1 VLAGYQDI
9 LIFLA
14 LTIIV
19 DFTARRLRFSPVLGY
34 LLIGVFIGPYV
45 LNLIA
50 GVKASHQWAEA
61 GIIFLLFGIGLEL
74 SWDRLIELRKF
85 VFGLGMLQVILTSTL
100 IGTLVYYIWLHNS
113 TLAIL
118 IGGGLALSSTA
129 VILQVI
135 TDRNEL
141 STRTGQITF
150 SILLAQDISVVFL
163 LIWVNTV
170 ATETVN
176 IWPTL
181 GQTLLKALAV
191 LIGIALV
198 GRFLLRPIYRAV
210 ASTRNQ
216 ELFVATTF
224 FILLGISFA
233 TGYVG
238 LSLEL
243 GAFLAGLLLA
253 ETEYSY
259 QIEADI
265 KPLKSI
271 LLGLFFMTIGM
282 SIDPQIIMK
291 FADVVLLGALGLI
304 ILKFLLISSL
314 CYLFKVPIKTSVKTG
329 LIAAGGGEFVFVLFA
344 QATDLN
350 LIPSLIVQVVNASV
364 FVTMA
369 LTPYLATLGKFI
381 GSLLPSPIGVALKRA
396 EEESKDLQRHLI
408 IVGFDN
414 VGHYIYRILMDRL
427 IPIVAFDNNMR
438 NVTLGREEQGAQVF
452 FGDSRRAEIYHALG
466 ADRAKAIIITL
477 SDFNATLRSVKLI
490 RRNYPDVPVFAR
502 VMNKAQALAL
512 QEAKAIAIMPE
523 AYAPSLQLAA
533 KALHLYN
540 FSNDQIDQTISRFR
554 QEYFKQDDSSEAA
567 TNWQDQLKADSAV
580 KKNPVTE

>member
-1 VLAGYQDI
+1 VLEAYQDI

-14 LTIIV
+14 LTIVV
-19 DFTARRLRFSPVLGY
+19 DFTARRAKFSPVLGY
-34 LLIGVFIGPYV
+34 LLVGVFIGPHV
-45 LNLIA
+45 FNLIT
-50 GVKASHQWAEA
+50 GVEASHHWAEA

-74 SWDRLIELRKF
+74 SWDRLVELRKY
-85 VFGLGMLQVILTSTL
+85 VFGLGLLQVALTSTL
-100 IGTLVYYIWLHNS
+100 IGTLVYYFWLHNS

-129 VILQVI
+129 IILQVI
-135 TDRNEL
+135 SDRNEL
-141 STRTGQITF
+141 STRTGQISF

-170 ATETVN
+170 AGETVN

-181 GQTLLKALAV
+181 GKTLVKALVV

-224 FILLGISFA
+224 FILLSISFA

-238 LSLEL
+238 LSHEL

-265 KPLKSI
+265 KPIKSI

-282 SIDPQIIMK
+282 NINPDIIFK
-291 FADVVLLGALGLI
+291 FADAVLLGAMGLI
-304 ILKFLLISSL
+304 VLKFIIITGL
-314 CYLFKVPIKTSVKTG
+314 CYLFRVPIKTSVKTG

-344 QATDLN
+344 QAIENN
-350 LIPSLIVQVVNASV
+350 LIPSLIVQIVNASV
-364 FVTMA
+364 FITMA
-369 LTPYLATLGKFI
+369 LTPYLATLGKVI
-381 GSLLPSPIGVALKRA
+381 GGLLPSPIGVALKRA

-414 VGHYIYRILMDRL
+414 VGHYIYKILMDRL

-438 NVTLGREEQGAQVF
+438 NVTLGREEHGAQVF
-452 FGDSRRAEIYHALG
+452 FGDSRRSEIYHALG

-477 SDFNATLRSVKLI
+477 GDFNATLRSVKLI
-490 RRNYPDVPVFAR
+490 RRNSPDVPIFAR
-502 VMNKAQALAL
+502 VRNKMQALAL
-512 QEAKAIAIMPE
+512 YEVNANPIMPE

-533 KALHLYN
+533 RVLNLYN
-540 FSNDQIDQTISRFR
+540 FSDDQIDQTISRFR
-554 QEYFKQDDSSEAA
+554 QEHFKQDDCSDMALDWKTPFNPDKLFKKKPASE
-567 TNWQDQLKADSAV
+567 
-580 KKNPVTE
+580 

>member
-1 VLAGYQDI
+1 VLEAYQDI

-14 LTIIV
+14 LTIVV
-19 DFTARRLRFSPVLGY
+19 DFTARRAKFSPVLGY
-34 LLIGVFIGPYV
+34 LLVGVFIGPHV
-45 LNLIA
+45 FNLIT
-50 GVKASHQWAEA
+50 GVEASHHWAEA

-74 SWDRLIELRKF
+74 SWDRLIELRKY
-85 VFGLGMLQVILTSTL
+85 VFGLGLLQVALTSTL
-100 IGTLVYYIWLHNS
+100 IGTLVYYFWLHDS

-135 TDRNEL
+135 SDRNEL
-141 STRTGQITF
+141 STRTGQISF

-170 ATETVN
+170 AGETAN

-181 GQTLLKALAV
+181 GKTLLKAFIV
-191 LIGIALV
+191 LVGIALV

-224 FILLGISFA
+224 FILLSISFA

-238 LSLEL
+238 LSHEL

-265 KPLKSI
+265 KPIKSI

-282 SIDPQIIMK
+282 NINPDIIFK
-291 FADVVLLGALGLI
+291 FADAVLLGAMGLI
-304 ILKFLLISSL
+304 VLKFIIITGL
-314 CYLFKVPIKTSVKTG
+314 CYLFRVPIKTSVKTG

-344 QATDLN
+344 QATQNN
-350 LIPSLIVQVVNASV
+350 LIPSLIVQIVNASV
-364 FVTMA
+364 FITMA

-381 GSLLPSPIGVALKRA
+381 GGLLPSPIGVALKRA

-414 VGHYIYRILMDRL
+414 VGHYIYKILMDRL

-438 NVTLGREEQGAQVF
+438 NVTLGREEHGAQVF
-452 FGDSRRAEIYHALG
+452 FGDSRRSEIYQALG

-477 SDFNATLRSVKLI
+477 GDFNATLRSVKLI
-490 RRNYPDVPVFAR
+490 RRNYPDVPIFAR
-502 VMNKAQALAL
+502 VMNKTQALAL
-512 QEAKAIAIMPE
+512 HEVNANPIMPE

-533 KALHLYN
+533 RVLNLYN
-540 FSNDQIDQTISRFR
+540 FSDDQIDQTISRFR
-554 QEYFKQDDSSEAA
+554 QEHFKQDDCSDMALDWKTPFNPDKLFKKKPASE
-567 TNWQDQLKADSAV
+567 
-580 KKNPVTE
+580 

>member
-1 VLAGYQDI
+1 MLEAYQDI

-14 LTIIV
+14 LTIVV
-19 DFTARRLRFSPVLGY
+19 DFTARRAKFSPVLGY
-34 LLIGVFIGPYV
+34 LLVGVFIGPHV
-45 LNLIA
+45 FNLIT
-50 GVKASHQWAEA
+50 GVEASHHWAEA

-74 SWDRLIELRKF
+74 SWDRLIELRKY
-85 VFGLGMLQVILTSTL
+85 VFGLGLLQVAITSTL
-100 IGTLVYYIWLHNS
+100 IGTLVYYFWLHNS

-135 TDRNEL
+135 SDRNEL
-141 STRTGQITF
+141 STRTGQISF

-170 ATETVN
+170 AGETVN

-181 GQTLLKALAV
+181 GKTLVKALVV

-224 FILLGISFA
+224 FILLSISFA

-238 LSLEL
+238 LSHEL

-265 KPLKSI
+265 KPIKSI

-282 SIDPQIIMK
+282 NINPDIIFK
-291 FADVVLLGALGLI
+291 FADAVLLGAMGLI
-304 ILKFLLISSL
+304 VLKFIIITGL
-314 CYLFKVPIKTSVKTG
+314 CYLFRVPIKTSVKTG

-344 QATDLN
+344 QATENN
-350 LIPSLIVQVVNASV
+350 LIPSLIVQIVNASV
-364 FVTMA
+364 FITMA
-369 LTPYLATLGKFI
+369 LTPYLATLGKVI
-381 GSLLPSPIGVALKRA
+381 GALLPSP
-396 EEESKDLQRHLI
+396 
-408 IVGFDN
+408 N
-414 VGHYIYRILMDRL
+414 VTFRILL
-427 IPIVAFDNNMR
+427 
-438 NVTLGREEQGAQVF
+438 
-452 FGDSRRAEIYHALG
+452 S
-466 ADRAKAIIITL
+466 KATMGIK
-477 SDFNATLRSVKLI
+477 RSI
-490 RRNYPDVPVFAR
+490 RI
-502 VMNKAQALAL
+502 L
-512 QEAKAIAIMPE
+512 
-523 AYAPSLQLAA
+523 
-533 KALHLYN
+533 
-540 FSNDQIDQTISRFR
+540 
-554 QEYFKQDDSSEAA
+554 
-567 TNWQDQLKADSAV
+567 
-580 KKNPVTE
+580 